1 VLAQATDTNVMTD
14 RQITE
19 HRLHQAARLKD
30 NLEQWRR
37 EGGQSREIEGWYWR
51 MVNRAALPQRV
62 TNSQW
67 VQADLLIGLIHAA
80 LFKCPVG
87 YLEDEWRE
95 DFRDFHFI
103 LDGKLP
109 GKLAADEKLLDS
121 MLVPA
126 LGSNPYSFVTVTT
139 WREDPVHPFEEKFG
153 EGDGKVSLNRIF
165 EHGLRF
171 DSSHD
176 HGGLQLVD
184 VVAYVTRKA
193 IVEPDNAGIH
203 RAYNNIRDKLRAERG
218 GQALRLVRYATGQES
233 IDDARYRLVL

>member
-1 VLAQATDTNVMTD
+1 MSTWEVALSCDVSTRRLVRTWYPDGSQCLKSSAQFSGAPELHGAELSTESLALICEYIRESAIEVLAQATDTNVMTD

-67 VQADLLIGLIHAA
+67 AQADLLIGLIHAA
-80 LFKCPVG
+80 LFKCLVR

-153 EGDGKVSLNRIF
+153 EGDGR
-165 EHGLRF
+165 
-171 DSSHD
+171 
-176 HGGLQLVD
+176 
-184 VVAYVTRKA
+184 
-193 IVEPDNAGIH
+193 
-203 RAYNNIRDKLRAERG
+203 
-218 GQALRLVRYATGQES
+218 
-233 IDDARYRLVL
+233 